1 MSHSETHALKQ
12 MQNEHH
18 HDEPHGSV
26 KSYLIGFVLSVILTV
41 IPFYMVMSGDFS
53 KATTLY
59 SIITLAVVQIWVHLK
74 YFLHLNFITEDG
86 RASTFSFLFSAL
98 IIVMVVGL
106 SVWIIYESNAMM
118 MY

>member
-12 MQNEHH
+12 TQSDH
-18 HDEPHGSV
+18 HDESHGSV
-26 KSYLIGFVLSVILTV
+26 KTYLIGFVLSVILTA
-41 IPFYMVMSGDFS
+41 IPFYMVMEGDFS
-53 KATTLY
+53 KATTLW
-59 SIITLAVVQIWVHLK
+59 SIVIFAIVQIWVHLK
-74 YFLHLNFITEDG
+74 YFLHLNFTTENG